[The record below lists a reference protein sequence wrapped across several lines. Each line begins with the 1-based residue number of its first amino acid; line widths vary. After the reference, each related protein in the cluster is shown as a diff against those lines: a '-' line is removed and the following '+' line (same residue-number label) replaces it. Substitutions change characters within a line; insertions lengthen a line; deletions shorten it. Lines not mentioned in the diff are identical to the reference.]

1 MKMIS
6 MEMVTFTTAIPPMSF
21 NKKGASM
28 FLNGEE
34 LLNIA
39 IDAIEEAVTSGL
51 EDYEITNR
59 VRGVIDFVHRMR
71 DKKEAERTN

>member
-1 MKMIS
+1 
-6 MEMVTFTTAIPPMSF
+6 
-21 NKKGASM
+21 M

-71 DKKEAERTN
+71 DKKEAERTI

>member
-1 MKMIS
+1 
-6 MEMVTFTTAIPPMSF
+6 
-21 NKKGASM
+21 M

-51 EDYEITNR
+51 EDYEIVNR
-59 VRGVIDFVHRMR
+59 VKGVVGFVHRMR
-71 DKKEAERTN
+71 DKDKKEAITF